1 MRVALILAAG
11 LAVTACGPSG
21 GYSGSASSGNEKADL
36 TAPASR
42 MAMQSAGAV
51 AKPPA
56 PDGATTA
63 PLPVSVPQLAYRYSF
78 GVTASPKGVRGLQAA
93 HEAACAA
100 AGPAQCQVVSSAVD
114 ELGEDRLHATLS
126 FRATPGWLKGF
137 RARLDGQAKAAG
149 GRVSEARITSE
160 DLSRQLVDTEAALR
174 AKTTLRD
181 RMEQLL
187 ATRPGK
193 LSELIEL
200 EQSLAQVQGEID
212 ATNSELTMMRARVA
226 MSEVTIDYES
236 SGVLAPAGAWSPVSS
251 ALGDVVDILA
261 GTLGFMIR
269 FAAVLLPWALLI
281 GGLVWLFHKRL
292 PKFRRKPPPP
302 QA

>member
-1 MRVALILAAG
+1 MRVALILTAA

-21 GYSGSASSGNEKADL
+21 GGQQKTSLSA
-36 TAPASR
+36 APPQMGGEAV
-42 MAMQSAGAV
+42 GAI
-51 AKPPA
+51 AKPRA
-56 PDGATTA
+56 PGGSDAA
-63 PLPVSVPQLAYRYSF
+63 PLPVTVPQLAYRYNY
-78 GVTASPKGVRGLQAA
+78 GITASPKGVRGLQAA

-100 AGPAQCQVVSSAVD
+100 AGPARCQVVSSAVD

-126 FRATPGWLKGF
+126 FRATPDWLKGF
-137 RARLDGQAKAAG
+137 RSQLDGQAKAAG
-149 GRVSEARITSE
+149 GRVSEARVSSE

-200 EQSLAQVQGEID
+200 EQTLARVQGEID

-226 MSEVTIDYES
+226 MSDVTIDYES
-236 SGVLAPAGAWSPVSS
+236 SGVLAPAGAWSPVSN
-251 ALGDVVDILA
+251 ALGDVADILA

-269 FAAVLLPWALLI
+269 FVAVLAPWVLVI
-281 GGLVWLFHKRL
+281 GGIVWLFRKRL
-292 PKFRRKPPPP
+292 PRFRRKPPAPE
-302 QA
+302 A